1 MNKGGLLKCD
11 KCLGKVVIVDT
22 RLMPEKKDELYRRRT
37 YKCTECGWR
46 FETLEKIRG
55 KGIRSWQ
62 GPV

>member
-1 MNKGGLLKCD
+1 MNKSPLLKCE
-11 KCLGKVVIVDT
+11 KCSEKVVIVDT
-22 RLMPEKKDELYRRRT
+22 RLLPKTNKELYRRRV
-37 YKCTECGWR
+37 YKCTGCGRR